1 MLIGC
6 KLSDVSGFDSAAY
19 ALSWEMSTDDLR
31 LWDASLCN
39 TMERAC
45 NSSVDSFS
53 VLEQVAQN
61 LSQEACM
68 HTCQSIQIA
77 DLLISHLE
85 LSEAR
90 PIPVAVLDFVDDIL
104 QSSYP
109 PTPPQMVH
117 ALWLIRSITN
127 LITNACPWTLID
139 QFLECLQGSL
149 CSWIS
154 DEHVAI
160 SQRDYS
166 YDVSAWHLAHW

>member
-1 MLIGC
+1 MLYLVC
-6 KLSDVSGFDSAAY
+6 DSAVFAI
-19 ALSWEMSTDDLR
+19 SWKISTDNLR

-39 TMERAC
+39 ALERAR
-45 NSSVDSFS
+45 NSSVGSFS

-61 LSQEACM
+61 LSQETCM
-68 HTCQSIQIA
+68 QTWQSIQIA

-90 PIPVAVLDFVDDIL
+90 SIPVTVLGFVDDVL
-104 QSSYP
+104 HSNYP

-117 ALWLIRSITN
+117 ALWLIQSITN

-149 CSWIS
+149 C
-154 DEHVAI
+154 A
-160 SQRDYS
+160 
-166 YDVSAWHLAHW
+166 